1 MRKWTTLQK
10 LLLHNEKK
18 KFLSGNEL
26 VEAIKSKYPY
36 IYEKNSA
43 FSVVG
48 LRDAIKYYLCHKF
61 SFSGNIISR
70 LGSDLTMSDV
80 FADYCRS
87 RDTFTLDE
95 LNVLASELGTVI
107 YFMLFMRIHT
117 NQSSTVLAK
126 KRAHFLVHE
135 TDAVLDRFC
144 RGDYISIEKIN
155 GYSLFPNA
163 GFPWNE
169 YLLEH
174 YVAAYSEKYTLLHTG
189 FNANKCVGAIVKK
202 SAGFESFDDCIVTV
216 LADSNITL
224 KKQHALQYL
233 CDEGYIARRIYTNIE
248 ELLIRATAQ
257 RNRKEAN

>member
-1 MRKWTTLQK
+1 MTNAYTVVATASLRL
-10 LLLHNEKK
+10 
-18 KFLSGNEL
+18 
-26 VEAIKSKYPY
+26 I
-36 IYEKNSA
+36 NSS
-43 FSVVG
+43 SV
-48 LRDAIKYYLCHKF
+48 I
-61 SFSGNIISR
+61 
-70 LGSDLTMSDV
+70 V

-107 YFMLFMRIHT
+107 YFDAVYENSLRISHDRF
-117 NQSSTVLAK
+117 VAK

-144 RGDYISIEKIN
+144 RGDYISIEKID